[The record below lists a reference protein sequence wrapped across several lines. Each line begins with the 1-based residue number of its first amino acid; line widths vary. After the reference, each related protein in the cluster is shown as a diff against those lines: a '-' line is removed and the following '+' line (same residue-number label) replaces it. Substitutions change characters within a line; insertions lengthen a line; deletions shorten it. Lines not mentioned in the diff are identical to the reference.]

1 MKYQDMPPNISLNIH
16 GGSNPLALVACA
28 FIVTVLQAIVLVW
41 SGILAYSS
49 FAHRHKLSGLKTS
62 IGFPLQAIG
71 TVLLTLSLI
80 LCAGIINTGSCERH
94 WLREGES
101 QMETLGKDQS
111 SKEKPF
117 NRRDMQLYWIQKQHR
132 ASFNPYIL
140 YAEELD
146 DEIHESHRV
155 DEIARTT
162 ETISRSNQIQ
172 HQQYSSFAG
181 FPAEVETR
189 NRTPNRPLLP
199 L

>member
-28 FIVTVLQAIVLVW
+28 FIATVLQAIVLVW

-49 FAHRHKLSGLKTS
+49 FTHRHKLSGLKPL
-62 IGFPLQAIG
+62 IGFPLQATG
-71 TVLLTLSLI
+71 TVLLTLSLV
-80 LCAGIINTGSCERH
+80 LCAGIINNGSCERH

-101 QMETLGKDQS
+101 QMGTLGKDQS

-132 ASFNPYIL
+132 AGDNSFNPYIL
-140 YAEELD
+140 NAEELD
-146 DEIHESHRV
+146 DEI
-155 DEIARTT
+155 
-162 ETISRSNQIQ
+162 
-172 HQQYSSFAG
+172 QQYSSFAG

-189 NRTPNRPLLP
+189 NRTPKRPLLP

>member
-1 MKYQDMPPNISLNIH
+1 M
-16 GGSNPLALVACA
+16 G
-28 FIVTVLQAIVLVW
+28 
-41 SGILAYSS
+41 
-49 FAHRHKLSGLKTS
+49 
-62 IGFPLQAIG
+62 
-71 TVLLTLSLI
+71 
-80 LCAGIINTGSCERH
+80 
-94 WLREGES
+94 
-101 QMETLGKDQS
+101 TLGKDQS
-111 SKEKPF
+111 SKEKLF

-132 ASFNPYIL
+132 AGDNSFNPYIL

-162 ETISRSNQIQ
+162 ETISRSDQIQ